1 MASIDTVPSPEPHCH
16 QILPRQLQ
24 KVSGCFVLA
33 GDEIFRLRAR
43 LACGLFIV
51 WGVNDYILD
60 LLGDA
65 IPRDVPGLAA
75 LEALM
80 LA

>member
-1 MASIDTVPSPEPHCH
+1 M
-16 QILPRQLQ
+16 
-24 KVSGCFVLA
+24 SGCLILT
-33 GDEIFRLRAR
+33 GDKIFRLGAR

-51 WGVNDYILD
+51 WGVNDYTLE
-60 LLGDA
+60 LLGNA